1 MRAVGYPAAVPRNP
15 AIERVLSDEEAGGL
29 WFRDLL
35 GYPVWSLERLRR
47 YRLEVL
53 RDDQASAGATSQSKG
68 RARVEAEWTAI
79 RASLADLRRGG
90 PVERTRRGR
99 DVWVLGNTTYRRKLA
114 DGQWRCIF
122 ADHLRRQLGDRLLFL
137 EFNAA
142 RLPSLER
149 EDVCFL
155 DAVQIPLL
163 TAARVTAPAVAAAW
177 SVLRRQDLRA
187 FSGTSSR
194 RLADRAIYGRGLLEV
209 ARRWIDAAP
218 PEAIFVLCGYTMH
231 GPIQLAARER
241 GIPIIELQHGIVHES
256 HAGYVLPVLPASR
269 TRSLPLPDHLV
280 VFGQYF
286 GQVLE
291 RESPRWAGRWTVG
304 GHPWLRAK
312 RAEAAVASVAGK
324 LLVLFSQYELDVRI
338 QIRDAAEAAR
348 IALGPEW
355 RVVLKPHPREADA
368 AEFFASA
375 VAAGVEL
382 AGASDDS
389 YGLMARA
396 DLAVTSYSTICIEA
410 LAFPCRSVVLPSDR
424 WTEAITDLIEAGL
437 IERAADGTELAA
449 LAQQTGGGGDREAV
463 ARDLFGIGLEEP
475 DFAAMIQGALRR

>member
-1 MRAVGYPAAVPRNP
+1 VPRNP
-15 AIERVLSDEEAGGL
+15 AIERVLSDEEAGDL

-53 RDDQASAGATSQSKG
+53 KNDAASAGASSQSKG
-68 RARVEAEWTAI
+68 RARLEAEWAAM
-79 RASLADLRRGG
+79 RASLSDLRRGG

-99 DVWVLGNTTYRRKLA
+99 DIWVLSNTTYRRKLA

-142 RLPSLER
+142 RLDSLER
-149 EDVCFL
+149 EDVCFI

-163 TAARVTAPAVAAAW
+163 TGARLAAPALAASW
-177 SVLRRQDLRA
+177 SLLRRSTLRA
-187 FSGTSSR
+187 FDGTSPR

-218 PEAIFVLCGYTMH
+218 PAAIFVLCGYTMH
-231 GPIQLAARER
+231 GPIQIAARER

-256 HAGYVLPVLPASR
+256 HAGYVLPVLPAAR
-269 TRSLPLPDHLV
+269 TRSLPVPDHLV
-280 VFGQYF
+280 VFGSYF
-286 GQVLE
+286 GEVLE

-312 RAEAAVASVAGK
+312 RAEVTAPVVAQN
-324 LLVLFSQYELDVRI
+324 LMVLFSQYELDVRI
-338 QIRDAAEAAR
+338 QVRDAAAAAR
-348 IALGPEW
+348 KALGDDW

-375 VAAGVEL
+375 VQAGVEL
-382 AGASDDS
+382 AGSSDDS

-396 DLAVTSYSTICIEA
+396 EMAVTSYSTICIEA
-410 LAFPCRSVVLPSDR
+410 LAFPCRSVVLPSER
-424 WTEAITDLIEAGL
+424 WTEAIIDLIDAGL
-437 IERAADGTELAA
+437 IERAADGAELAV
-449 LAQQTGGGGDREAV
+449 LAEQVGGSGDRDTV
-463 ARDLFGIGLEEP
+463 ARDLFGIGLDEP
-475 DFAAMIQGALRR
+475 DFDAVIEGALRR